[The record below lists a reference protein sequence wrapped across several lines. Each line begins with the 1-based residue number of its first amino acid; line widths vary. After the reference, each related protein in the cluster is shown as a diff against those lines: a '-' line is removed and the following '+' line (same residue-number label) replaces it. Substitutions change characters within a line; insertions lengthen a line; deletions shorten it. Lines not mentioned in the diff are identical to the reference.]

1 LLAVLLAAALSVGC
15 ATHASLRTTR
25 YSVPAPVGSP
35 FVIALVTDLHGDVY
49 GRDQTPLL
57 DRLREEEPDIIV
69 LAGDIYDD
77 KAPPLG
83 ARLLLSGSLAIAPVF
98 YVTGNHEHG
107 MGRGTEIRREVE
119 EAGAAVLSDSYVTLD
134 LRGDSI
140 VIAGVED
147 PGVGLDNRT
156 HRQPDAEATLARA
169 ASLAGYRILLCHRPE
184 LALRYAGLGFD
195 LILSGHTHG
204 GQVRFAGRGLYAPGQ
219 GLFPRYSGGVY
230 TLDADADAT
239 RRATRRATLVVSRGL
254 TTRRPRW
261 PRIFNPPELV
271 IITVSR

>member
-1 LLAVLLAAALSVGC
+1 LLIALLAAALSVGC

-25 YSVPAPVGSP
+25 YSVPAPVADP
-35 FVIALVTDLHGDVY
+35 LVIALITDLHSDIY

-57 DRLREEEPDIIV
+57 DRLRAAAPDIIV

-77 KAPPLG
+77 KVPPLG
-83 ARLLLSGSLAIAPVF
+83 ARLLISGGRAIAPVF

-107 MGRGTEIRREVE
+107 MGRGAEIRREAA
-119 EAGAAVLSDSYVTLD
+119 EAGVTVLSDRYVTLE
-134 LRGDSI
+134 LRGDSV

-156 HRQPDAEATLARA
+156 HRQPDSEATIARA
-169 ASLAGYRILLCHRPE
+169 ASRTGYRILLCHRPE
-184 LALRYAGLGFD
+184 LALRYADAGFD

-204 GQVRFAGRGLYAPGQ
+204 GQVRFFGRGLYAPGQ

-230 TLDADADAT
+230 RLEADGGQV
-239 RRATRRATLVVSRGL
+239 RNATLVVSRGL

-271 IITVSR
+271 IITLSR